1 MGFLSPPFY
10 EGPLV
15 HFPSSLTEGACIGVQ
30 TEASREEGLIEGLYV
45 PWWEVGDIPGLVLF
59 SAQYSFSTGF
69 GRKKYPTQRES
80 QERLGS
86 G

>member
-15 HFPSSLTEGACIGVQ
+15 HLPSSLTEGACIGVQ

-45 PWWEVGDIPGLVLF
+45 P
-59 SAQYSFSTGF
+59 
-69 GRKKYPTQRES
+69 
-80 QERLGS
+80 
-86 G
+86 